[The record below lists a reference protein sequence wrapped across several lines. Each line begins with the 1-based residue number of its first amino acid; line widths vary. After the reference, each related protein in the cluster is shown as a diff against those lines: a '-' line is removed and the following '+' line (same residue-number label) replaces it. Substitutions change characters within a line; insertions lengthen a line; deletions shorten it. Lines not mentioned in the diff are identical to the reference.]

1 LRLQVCN
8 SNIAK
13 STKNTQLKFWLFF
26 SKGANL
32 GLTTKQRK
40 DVGEQEV
47 EGHTFGP
54 KSEEVRDG

>member
-1 LRLQVCN
+1 
-8 SNIAK
+8 
-13 STKNTQLKFWLFF
+13 LFF